1 MHPGLVHGLHHGR
14 YFPFVGVQA
23 TSTDPAALS
32 MTMAQ
37 VLADF
42 WWAHLVPAKHALA
55 AGDWELVDTFRPD
68 PGHAATKALK
78 EASQRM
84 VAAAPRR
91 DFET

>member
-1 MHPGLVHGLHHGR
+1 M
-14 YFPFVGVQA
+14 
-23 TSTDPAALS
+23 TCKSLS
-32 MTMAQ
+32 VLPTPCVIAQ

-68 PGHAATKALK
+68 PGHAATKPLK

-84 VAAAPRR
+84 VAMAPRR
-91 DFET
+91 SFGPSLPDM